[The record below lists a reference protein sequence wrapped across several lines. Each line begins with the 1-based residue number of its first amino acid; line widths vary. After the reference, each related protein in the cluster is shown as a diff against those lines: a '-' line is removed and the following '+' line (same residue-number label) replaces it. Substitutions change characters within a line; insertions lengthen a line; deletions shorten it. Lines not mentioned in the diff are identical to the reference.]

1 MPLVEEE
8 ARQETSKH
16 HRKVCLL
23 LNRLSETTLEEERD
37 INLTASGENDVC
49 GSQQNQISKKVQF
62 SVVEESLMD
71 QYINI
76 LPQQL
81 ED

>member
-8 ARQETSKH
+8 ARQEISRH

-81 ED
+81 EE

>member
-1 MPLVEEE
+1 MPLVEKE
-8 ARQETSKH
+8 ARQETSRH
-16 HRKVCLL
+16 HSKVCLQ
-23 LNRLSETTLEEERD
+23 NRLSETNLEEERD
-37 INLTASGENDVC
+37 IDLTASGENDVC

-76 LPQQL
+76 LSHQL
-81 ED
+81 AD

>member
-8 ARQETSKH
+8 ARQETSRH
-16 HRKVCLL
+16 NSKVCLQ
-23 LNRLSETTLEEERD
+23 NRLSETTLEEERD

-49 GSQQNQISKKVQF
+49 GSHQNQISKKVQF

-76 LPQQL
+76 LQL